1 MTEPDSRLRF
11 PDGFVWGAATAGHQ
25 IEGNNVNA
33 DYWFLENL
41 RPTMFVERS
50 GDACDSYHR
59 YADDIAFLAHL
70 GLNCYRF
77 SIEWSRIEPSRDH
90 FSQATLDR
98 YKRVIEC
105 CHSHGVAPAVTFF
118 HGTAPLWFA
127 TAGGWLN
134 PEAPALFARFCATAA
149 SDLADDMAFAFTL
162 NEPQVGMVFRS
173 IPGAEGYF
181 GRQDPLSLEI
191 HANAS
196 KLLGSE
202 RFVSMEHPDL
212 DGMAPQLIAGHEQG
226 FAAIKAVRSDLPVG
240 VTLSVTDFQPG
251 GEASRY
257 EDVRATAYGEWLET
271 IRATG
276 DFTGVQTYRMVR
288 IPGTGTPFPPLP
300 VLPFTEPEDRM
311 ADLQRPEALRNT
323 VEYVHAQTGKPVL
336 VTENGIETDDDERR
350 IWYIDAALAGLH
362 EAIDRAVPVLGYI
375 HWSLL
380 DNFEWIRGYAPK
392 FGLAAVDRTTF
403 ARLPKP
409 SASHLGRIA
418 QQNALRVAPSRP
430 PL

>member
-1 MTEPDSRLRF
+1 MSDSEVHRRRF

-41 RPTMFVERS
+41 EPTTFVERS

-59 YADDIAFLAHL
+59 YEEDVSLLAEL

-77 SIEWSRIEPSRDH
+77 SIEWSRIEPSRGH
-90 FSQATLDR
+90 FSVAVLDH

-105 CHSHGVAPAVTFF
+105 CNAHGVGAAVTFF

-127 TAGGWLN
+127 MAGGWLN
-134 PEAPALFARFCATAA
+134 PEAPSLFARFCSTAA
-149 SDLADDMAFAFTL
+149 AALADGMDFAFTL
-162 NEPQVGMVFRS
+162 NEPQVGKVFRS

-181 GRQDPLSLEI
+181 GRQDPLALQV
-191 HANAS
+191 HATAAHMLS
-196 KLLGSE
+196 CE

-212 DGMAPQLIAGHEQG
+212 DGMTPQLIAGHELG
-226 FAAIKAVRSDLPVG
+226 FAAIKAARGDLPVG

-251 GEASRY
+251 GEGSPY
-257 EDVRATAYGEWLET
+257 EAVRATAYGEWLDT
-271 IRATG
+271 IKRAG

-288 IPGTGTPFPPLP
+288 IPGTGSPFPPLP
-300 VLPFTEPEDRM
+300 VLPFTEPGDRM
-311 ADLQRPEALRNT
+311 AELQQPVALRNT
-323 VEYVHAQTGKPVL
+323 VEYIHTETGKPVL
-336 VTENGIETDDDERR
+336 VTENGIETEDDARR
-350 IWYIDAALAGLH
+350 IWYIDAALDGLL
-362 EAIDRAVPVLGYI
+362 EAIDHGVPVLGYF
-375 HWSLL
+375 HWTLI

-392 FGLAAVDRTTF
+392 MGLAAVDRSTF

-409 SASHLGRIA
+409 SATHLGAIA
-418 QQNALRVAPSRP
+418 RRNAR
-430 PL
+430 